1 MLLSY
6 KKMKSAIY
14 NNLNRPKKYY
24 AKWNKSSGERY
35 YIISLMWCIQNKQQQ
50 TQQKQ
55 IRRSR
60 EQNSS
65 YQREGRRVKWV
76 ERINSMVM
84 ETNVWYEHTEVKILY
99 T

>member
-35 YIISLMWCIQNKQQQ
+35 YII
-50 TQQKQ
+50 
-55 IRRSR
+55 
-60 EQNSS
+60 
-65 YQREGRRVKWV
+65 
-76 ERINSMVM
+76 
-84 ETNVWYEHTEVKILY
+84 
-99 T
+99 